1 MFRESKLFYRM
12 RTLMLFVVLITCLHS
27 CKKEPSPPLSPSEAL
42 NSFDLADPELEIQ
55 LVAAEPLVQ
64 DPVAISFDEGG
75 RLWVVE
81 MIGFM
86 QDIDGT
92 GENDPVGRVSV
103 LFDNDGDGQM
113 DTSTIFLDSL
123 VLPRAIAV
131 VNGGAL
137 VAENIPLWFAE
148 DSDGDFIADKKT
160 LVDPTYGGQ
169 GMPEH
174 SANGL
179 WRGMDNWYYNAK
191 SKTRYRQNDSDWI
204 KEETEFRG
212 QWGICHDN
220 SGRLFYN
227 YNWSQLH
234 ADLVPPNV
242 LRRNKNHIS
251 SSGIDHGL
259 TLDRKIYPIRSNTA
273 VNRGYVPGTLD
284 EEGKLLEFA
293 SACGPLVYRGNV
305 LPESYMGNAFVCEP
319 TGNLIKRNSI
329 LEDGFMLSAEGVY
342 KNREFLASTDE
353 RFRPISLASG
363 PDGALYVVDMYKGI
377 IQHGPYMTDYLREV
391 TLNRKLDK
399 PINMGR
405 IWRITTKKKINENP
419 KDLSRLNPVELVNL
433 LKHPNGWTRD
443 MAQRL
448 LVESKDLS
456 IVPELEKLV
465 VSEHALGQLHAL
477 WTLEGLGITSPK
489 TYLSALHTT
498 DPKVAQ
504 TALRL
509 AAAMS
514 NAQPEIRKEIED
526 FITNSYDNADPVLQL
541 QMVLSSDALNKET
554 AFDILKKFLVKY
566 DQNPVARD
574 VVMSSLNNKEYVFFK
589 NLMSDGA
596 WKTYDQN
603 REIFVEMLVSAI
615 AAKGAEEEITP
626 VLNKLNTTE
635 NQETE
640 WVTNAIINGI
650 LNSTAIRDEAKI
662 ELTEP
667 PLIFQKGNS
676 GDDLDG
682 NLLANL
688 EKLFIWPGKPIEIVD
703 SKENLIEIDQ
713 IVLAS
718 GRQKYLNLC
727 ANCHGTQGE
736 GMSRFAPPLK
746 DSEWVTGDKE
756 KLAMILLHGMEGP
769 IAVNGKEYGIPEILP
784 NMPSFS
790 TLQNEDIAAISTYI
804 RNSWGNS
811 AEAISN
817 GTVGKIRFRTQGKIT
832 PWTSAELDSFIFDSD
847 L

>member
-1 MFRESKLFYRM
+1 M